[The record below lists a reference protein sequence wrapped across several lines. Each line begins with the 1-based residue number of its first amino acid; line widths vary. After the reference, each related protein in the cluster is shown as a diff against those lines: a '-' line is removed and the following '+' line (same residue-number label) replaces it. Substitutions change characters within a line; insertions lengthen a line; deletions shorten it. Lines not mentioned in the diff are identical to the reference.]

1 MKKMLS
7 VVVLLALVMTF
18 IPVMTV
24 MAEEPRVL
32 TIGSNIDFAYLFDY
46 DVYKKAQEDLNIRID
61 FTYYPEDSF
70 SAMLAGGDMADIMV
84 VGETVNKTQ
93 ILNNK
98 LAMDLSPYLEEYAPN
113 LLGDAY
119 AQALEL
125 SRELMG
131 GEEKG
136 VYVICPTVGPHCW
149 NGGTYITERG
159 YVVNWKYYKEIGCP
173 PINNDD
179 DYIKVL
185 MQMHEK
191 HPVTEDGLPTYL
203 MGVRSTLYFMGGFR
217 ACFRSDIA
225 LNPWSTPY
233 QYYADIFTNEL
244 VNCYTDIENSSYWA
258 DMEFYN
264 KIYRTGIFDMDVFT
278 MSEDEYIAKA
288 DKGQYMGVYAA
299 YNEGYVTVPS
309 PGAVTYTNIMLPLGN
324 CPGDVMFI
332 PANCDNW
339 ELALEFINYIYDL
352 DFVRLSYSGIQG
364 KDWDYD
370 ENGVPALTEASI
382 ASVAAGDEYWAL
394 NGNGY
399 GQRFHAFSAYNPA
412 VLHTDGYPLNLA
424 MKPDTLIASQDPM
437 MQELCE
443 AYDVDFWYDAF
454 VKVGA
459 KDFRNS
465 AEQIGA
471 AITEVPMGVQR
482 ILTTCNDI
490 LYTAMPML
498 VMAQSDEEFASIRE
512 EVLAEI
518 EAADQAEAWE
528 WYRNAWEEP
537 KNLFNELLA
546 KSVPAAGLELYPVK

>member
-98 LAMDLSPYLEEYAPN
+98 LAMDLSPYLEKYAPN

-471 AITEVPMGVQR
+471 AITEVPMDVQR

>member
-244 VNCYTDIENSSYWA
+244 VNCYTDIENSSYWV

-471 AITEVPMGVQR
+471 AITEVPMDVQR